1 MEPSDGGAIPH
12 GTEEVHPQQPQ
23 EPFIQNLERFQYE
36 SLDQSRPCIRLLR
49 LLGEWEKP
57 EVPACEI
64 FHVNDWPP
72 NATQHSYEALSYS
85 WGSPNKNRTA
95 SVNGKAL
102 VITENLYWALYH
114 LRIGDQSR
122 TLWIDAI
129 CIDQSNLS
137 EKSHQVSFMGEIFSC
152 SHRVIFWLGNPD
164 ADSDLAMRFL
174 EDEEARTSQEV
185 KSKLTCDKLDV
196 QTWEV
201 KQSLEK
207 LLRRQW
213 FYRVWII
220 QEVIKARSA
229 VFACGKYCVQVD
241 TFRGTFNL
249 KQGWFHVHPL
259 LETAPGA
266 SGRSFTAMSLYF
278 ALNYFRDHEAT
289 DERDKIFALLGVI
302 SPKLAIEPD
311 YAKSDKEVAREV
323 FALLG
328 NPREEDLVDAPN
340 SVSELIYGLRNCRW
354 RHLEAYYNTKDPT
367 EYERLAYLQYSG
379 P

>member
-137 EKSHQVSFMGEIFSC
+137 
-152 SHRVIFWLGNPD
+152 
-164 ADSDLAMRFL
+164 
-174 EDEEARTSQEV
+174 
-185 KSKLTCDKLDV
+185 
-196 QTWEV
+196 
-201 KQSLEK
+201 
-207 LLRRQW
+207 
-213 FYRVWII
+213 
-220 QEVIKARSA
+220 
-229 VFACGKYCVQVD
+229 
-241 TFRGTFNL
+241 
-249 KQGWFHVHPL
+249 
-259 LETAPGA
+259 
-266 SGRSFTAMSLYF
+266 
-278 ALNYFRDHEAT
+278 
-289 DERDKIFALLGVI
+289 
-302 SPKLAIEPD
+302 
-311 YAKSDKEVAREV
+311 
-323 FALLG
+323 
-328 NPREEDLVDAPN
+328 
-340 SVSELIYGLRNCRW
+340 
-354 RHLEAYYNTKDPT
+354 
-367 EYERLAYLQYSG
+367 
-379 P
+379 